1 MGTLDARRL
10 IFVDET
16 GATITMT
23 RRRARAPVGE
33 RAVDVVPRNQG
44 TRTTL
49 VSALGAAWI
58 RAAMTLP
65 GAINGATFRAFVEQ
79 VLGPTLEPG
88 QIVVLDNLSAH
99 KVEGIAALI
108 EARGCHVLY
117 LPAYS
122 PDFAP
127 IELADARI
135 KNALRRTAARTT
147 EALEA
152 AIAEALSRVTA
163 DHARAWFTHCGYR
176 FPAQSLCSPL

>member
-16 GATITMT
+16 GATITMA

-33 RAVDVVPRNQG
+33 RAVAVVPRNQG

-49 VSALGAAWI
+49 VSALGVEGI

-79 VLGPTLEPG
+79 VLVPSLEPG

-99 KVEGIAALI
+99 KVDGVAALV
-108 EARGCHVLY
+108 EAAGCQLLY

-127 IELADARI
+127 IELAIARI
-135 KNALRRTAARTT
+135 KDALRRAAARTT
-147 EALEA
+147 AALEA
-152 AIAEALSRVTA
+152 AIAEALSLVTA
-163 DHARAWFTHCGYR
+163 EHARAWFTHCGYR
-176 FPAQSLCSPL
+176 FLAQSLCNRL